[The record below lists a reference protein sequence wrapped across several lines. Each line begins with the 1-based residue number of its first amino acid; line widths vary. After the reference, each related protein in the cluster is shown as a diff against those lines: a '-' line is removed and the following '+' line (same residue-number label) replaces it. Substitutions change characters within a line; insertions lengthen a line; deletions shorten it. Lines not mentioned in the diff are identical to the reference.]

1 MTPILNTYNI
11 CFLGRTGN
19 GKSSLINNLFDASL
33 TTDPLIPCTKI
44 LSATTKLSD
53 EVSGFDAITAYDTP
67 GIGEFSSIV
76 PYQRYYEY
84 AVHNSHCIVLV
95 TTLDRNDASAQRL
108 LLFLKDFINKGLHP
122 RFVIALNHIDSRV
135 TVETKEIEVWDE
147 ATNSPTEYRQNQI
160 DQRIV
165 MLEQK
170 FADKFLPFE
179 IIPVCAIRKYGLEN
193 LKNSILNK

>member
-19 GKSSLINNLFDASL
+19 GKSSLINNLFGASL
-33 TTDPLIPCTKI
+33 PTDPLIPCTKI

-84 AVHNSHCIVLV
+84 AVNNSHCIVLV

-147 ATNSPTEYRQNQI
+147 ATNAPTEYRQNQI